1 MKNKFLFLQPL
12 RIVGFY
18 GDGYLQHVSYTLR
31 KINSTMSFSFRTMQ
45 ENAVLLLSTFEG
57 QEERMPPIRHMN
69 DDSIVSKIISLF
81 FYMKNF
87 LHRN

>member
-1 MKNKFLFLQPL
+1 MQPL

-69 DDSIVSKIISLF
+69 DDSIVSKIRKTLCIEI
-81 FYMKNF
+81 K
-87 LHRN
+87 